1 MEKFITLKG
10 IAAPLPMINVDTDM
24 IIPKQFLKTIK
35 RSGLGKNLFHELR
48 FDIQGNIKND
58 FVLNWDPYK
67 KATILIAGD
76 NFGCGSSREH
86 APWSLLD
93 FGFKCIVAPS
103 FADIFYNNCFK
114 NGILPIRLNQEKV
127 NILMTE
133 AKNKNQLT
141 INLDEQK
148 IILAGENVI
157 EFNIDPFRK
166 KCLIEG
172 LDDIGLT
179 LQKKDKISKYEESIK
194 SSQPWIILVS
204 NKKIKFNDLKSNS
217 IVGTSSYRREYQ
229 LKNKRTDLN
238 YKLIRGNVD
247 TRIKKMENGDY
258 DAIILSK
265 AGIDSLKINDKIT
278 EEFETDDLIPC
289 AGQGI
294 IAIQCKDNDVEIKKL
309 LEKINDN
316 HSRIRANT
324 EREVLKTLEGDCDTA
339 VGAFSNIDG
348 NNISLSAELFSVD
361 GKHRYFIKDTKDIN
375 LAKELG
381 REVGE
386 ALKFQSK
393 GSYKR

>member
-1 MEKFITLKG
+1 MKREKIIIGSRGSSLAMIYADNVKAKLKEVFSKEIEIKKIVTTG
-10 IAAPLPMINVDTDM
+10 DENQKDRLSNLGGKGLFSKKIEDELLENNIDIAVHALKDMPSIETDGLETNY
-24 IIPKQFLKTIK
+24 FLK
-35 RSGLGKNLFHELR
+35 RNSPNE
-48 FDIQGNIKND
+48 
-58 FVLNWDPYK
+58 
-67 KATILIAGD
+67 
-76 NFGCGSSREH
+76 
-86 APWSLLD
+86 
-93 FGFKCIVAPS
+93 
-103 FADIFYNNCFK
+103 
-114 NGILPIRLNQEKV
+114 
-127 NILMTE
+127 
-133 AKNKNQLT
+133 
-141 INLDEQK
+141 
-148 IILAGENVI
+148 
-157 EFNIDPFRK
+157 
-166 KCLIEG
+166 
-172 LDDIGLT
+172 
-179 LQKKDKISKYEESIK
+179 
-194 SSQPWIILVS
+194 ILVS
-204 NKKIKFNDLKSNS
+204 NKKIKFNDLKPNS

-238 YKLIRGNVD
+238 YRLIRGNVD

-294 IAIQCKDNDVEIKKL
+294 IAIQCKDSDVEIKKL

-361 GKHRYFIKDTKDIN
+361 GKHRYFIKDKKDIN

-386 ALKFQSK
+386 ALKSQSK